1 MQTKREIKSL
11 LESAG
16 VHPKR
21 RFGQNFLIDGNLMR
35 TLVDAAGLTPDDF
48 VLEVGAGTGALTECL
63 ADRAGRV
70 VSIEIDPALHAI
82 VSQRLQR
89 ANNTTVILT
98 DVLAAKHRIAPVVE
112 QALQIACNDVAGRFM
127 LVANL
132 PYNIATP
139 LIVNLLLGTP
149 AVQRF
154 CFTVQREVGDRFLA
168 VPATKAYGP
177 VSILLQCS
185 CTIRRLA
192 TLPPHVFWPSPAI
205 ESTMMCMDVVESPF
219 ETKEQLARFNNLLK
233 AAFAHRRKTLRYN
246 LAAMPDV
253 CDVHPERSGFDL
265 SRRPESLSV
274 DEWIELARR
283 VDPQLA

>member
-11 LESAG
+11 LASAG

-35 TLVDAAGLTPDDF
+35 SLVDAAGLTRDDF

-63 ADRAGRV
+63 VDLAGRV
-70 VSIEIDPALHAI
+70 VSVEIDPALHTI
-82 VSQRLQR
+82 VSQRLGF
-89 ANNTTVILT
+89 AENAIVLLT
-98 DVLAAKHRIAPVVE
+98 DALAAKH
-112 QALQIACNDVAGRFM
+112 QIARAVSLTLQTARNDFGGRFM

-139 LIVNLLLGTP
+139 LIVNLLLGSP
-149 AVQRF
+149 PIHRF

-168 VPATKAYGP
+168 APATKAYGP

-185 CTIRRLA
+185 CSIRRLA

-205 ESTMMCMDVVESPF
+205 ESTMMCVDVGESPF
-219 ETKEQLARFNNLLK
+219 ETKKQLARFNDLLK

-246 LAAMPDV
+246 LSALLDKNNSHQRA
-253 CDVHPERSGFDL
+253 SGFDL

-274 DEWIELARR
+274 DEWIELARC
-283 VDPQLA
+283 VDPRLA